1 MGATILPPDACRG
14 RGRAPPKRLKLGAH
28 AAESTGMAARFGWPK
43 SGADSGMA
51 TTSLRRVRSPCLVL
65 CCVLATLP
73 NGAAAAPIDGAAE
86 PAMLLA
92 RNAISTVPAGLP
104 GLDTQLQG
112 DEVVLRHALL
122 QATWPADIA
131 RLADD
136 YLRLHGQQAWATE
149 AALLLRRASLSAA
162 LLRRNDVPLFRA
174 AFAAPA
180 AGDDGASA
188 DLRQAALGDA
198 AAAWRQAG
206 RSATLAA
213 AAGNLHRQIGWLH
226 YAAALGSEQA
236 AYALALHYRRT
247 AQPLLAAQFETR
259 AAALGHVMPTALA
272 HTRK

>member
-1 MGATILPPDACRG
+1 M
-14 RGRAPPKRLKLGAH
+14 PPKRLKLDAH
-28 AAESTGMAARFGWPK
+28 AAETPCMAARFGWPK
-43 SGADSGMA
+43 SGADSGMT

-65 CCVLATLP
+65 CCVLATTP
-73 NGAAAAPIDGAAE
+73 NGAAAAPLDGAGE
-86 PAMLLA
+86 PAVLLA
-92 RNAISTVPAGLP
+92 RNTSSTAPAGLP
-104 GLDTQLQG
+104 GLDTKLPG
-112 DEVVLRHALL
+112 DEVALRHALL
-122 QATWPADIA
+122 NATWPADIA